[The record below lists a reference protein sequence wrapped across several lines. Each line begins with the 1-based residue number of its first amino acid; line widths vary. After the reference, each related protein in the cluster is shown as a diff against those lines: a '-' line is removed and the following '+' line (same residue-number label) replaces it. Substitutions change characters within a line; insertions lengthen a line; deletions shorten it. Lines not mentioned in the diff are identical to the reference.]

1 MYIGEENP
9 RIQETT
15 FELPPHYHPVQ
26 QNQEKPRRQIR
37 TENSYDWR
45 KGKSINF
52 DSKTRH

>member
-26 QNQEKPRRQIR
+26 QNQEKPRRRVR
-37 TENSYDWR
+37 TENSYGRW
-45 KGKSINF
+45 KGKYIDIQF
-52 DSKTRH
+52 IIF